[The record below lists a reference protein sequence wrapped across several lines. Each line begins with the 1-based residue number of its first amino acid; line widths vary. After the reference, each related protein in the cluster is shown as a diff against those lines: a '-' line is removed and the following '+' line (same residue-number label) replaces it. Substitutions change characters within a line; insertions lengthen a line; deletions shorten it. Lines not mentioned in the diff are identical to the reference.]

1 MSIFK
6 ALLMV
11 MNGFPL
17 LITNFKNTKV
27 IVSISDRAFKLD
39 DDFTKKSVTRGL
51 SPLPN
56 MCLKWL
62 TT

>member
-56 MCLKWL
+56 MYLK
-62 TT
+62 